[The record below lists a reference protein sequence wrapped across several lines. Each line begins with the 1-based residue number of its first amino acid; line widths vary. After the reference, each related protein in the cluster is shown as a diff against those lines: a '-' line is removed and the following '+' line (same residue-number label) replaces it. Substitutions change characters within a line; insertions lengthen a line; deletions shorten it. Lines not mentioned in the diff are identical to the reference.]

1 VELRGDA
8 DSPSIGSPLLRCHG
22 VRLRGEVAHRPATR
36 ADLADS
42 TVIGADKFA
51 RDAVLSVREFFS
63 IS

>member
-1 VELRGDA
+1 
-8 DSPSIGSPLLRCHG
+8 